1 MKDRRVAYFRGALG
15 ELLESL
21 DATLR
26 IARWRDEESVPA
38 PLRPRAA
45 LLPERLGKANR
56 LAADRFVGS
65 PIAARAVSELAGAI
79 QRLDLAFVAYRNAP
93 ERDDMASALDTEI
106 AKVRSSVEL
115 ELSA

>member
-15 ELLESL
+15 ELLDSL

-26 IARWRDEESVPA
+26 IARWRDEDAVPA
-38 PLRPRAA
+38 PLRTSAS

-65 PIAARAVSELAGAI
+65 PIAVQAVSELSSAI
-79 QRLDLAFVAYRNAP
+79 QRLDLAFVAYRTAP
-93 ERDDMASALDTEI
+93 DKLDNASALDAEI
-106 AKVRSSVEL
+106 ARVRTAAAL
-115 ELSA
+115 DLPA